1 VPARASSIPAMREG
15 LALASNVSL
24 RLMIIPRAHDH
35 ALLKARSLSSK
46 AIQEY
51 KKYKRYRQDIVAAVF
66 ESGFFVYRMG
76 VLKIARND

>member
-1 VPARASSIPAMREG
+1 MEPKKIIKQMNERAD
-15 LALASNVSL
+15 VSL
-24 RLMIIPRAHDH
+24 
-35 ALLKARSLSSK
+35 
-46 AIQEY
+46 EY